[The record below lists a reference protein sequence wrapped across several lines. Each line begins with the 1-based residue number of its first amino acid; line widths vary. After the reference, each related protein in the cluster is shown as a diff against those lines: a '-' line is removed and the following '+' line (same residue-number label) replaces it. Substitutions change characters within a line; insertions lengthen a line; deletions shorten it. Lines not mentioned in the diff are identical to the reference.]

1 MQDKQ
6 APRVPLWELKRNSC
20 RWPSG
25 APGEPAK
32 FFCGKPSTLGCSSC
46 PEHRRRVFTKG
57 ALPRGFLHVS
67 VTRVVK
73 I

>member
-1 MQDKQ
+1 MQDDK

-32 FFCGKPSTLGCSSC
+32 FFCGKPTALGCSWC
-46 PEHRRRVFTKG
+46 PEHRRRVFTK
-57 ALPRGFLHVS
+57 ASTRLFNHVS
-67 VTRVVK
+67 GTS
-73 I
+73 